1 MCELWT
7 LKINLKNGTKSSK
20 IKQVRLFSVHCT
32 KYRVWQNVNRSLIFT
47 NSKGTLCRSK
57 SDCKSSF
64 FSYITDTFVHKPVVI
79 TLRTVTTTFQYKGFW
94 QKFGTVFKISH
105 CWAKGRIRNNTPQNY
120 SDHNSKK
127 KKIYRIIFL
136 CDYNS
141 NTVNPSCTYGHI
153 IKDMTDSILTNGE
166 FLCLTG
172 CHGVKIKDS
181 SVNLLWNY
189 CC

>member
-7 LKINLKNGTKSSK
+7 LKINLKNGTKSIK

-32 KYRVWQNVNRSLIFT
+32 KYRVWQNVNRSLIFI

-64 FSYITDTFVHKPVVI
+64 FLYNRHVCTQASSDNITYSYN
-79 TLRTVTTTFQYKGFW
+79 TVSYKGFW

-127 KKIYRIIFL
+127 KIYRIIFL

-141 NTVNPSCTYGHI
+141 NTVNPLCTYGHI

-166 FLCLTG
+166 FLRPTG